1 MKRTRGAILRT
12 RGKTYTEAEVKQMIL
27 DFYIDR
33 FNPAKGGFYEMIY
46 NNTIP
51 RLDDWFIQNKK

>member
-1 MKRTRGAILRT
+1 MKRKRGKILRT
-12 RGKTYTEAEVKQMIL
+12 RGKIYTGEEVKQRIL

-51 RLDDWFIQNKK
+51 KLDDWFIQNKK